1 MPTLTIKNIP
11 MEVYERLK
19 RRVKAKRR
27 SIDQEVITVIERA
40 LEMPPIDVDST
51 LERTRKIRELTAQY
65 RLRDEDL
72 EQLKNEGRGL
82 REFGFHTTPGSK
94 IPN

>member
-1 MPTLTIKNIP
+1 